1 MSGLEVQDL
10 RPSLEAE
17 YDDFVRRS
25 PAALISYSLR
35 YRDFLVELLG
45 AEPQYAVAL
54 QDGRV
59 VGVLPLLGLD
69 GPMGRVLNSLPY
81 FGSNGGPLTADP
93 EAERAL
99 LTWYS
104 AAAGDPA
111 VAASTVIENPLSA
124 RSSKPA
130 HDLTD
135 LRIGHVTSLVDE
147 HGPREDILA
156 SLEGSARR
164 NVNKALRVGVKVTT
178 ENDDLDVL
186 QSLHVRSMSAI
197 GAQVKSPEFFA
208 ALGRHFRPGEDFDVY
223 VARVDGEAVAAL
235 LVFYCGRSVDYY
247 VPATSPEHR
256 QLQPL
261 AAILHQAMTHASHRG
276 FEHWN
281 WGGSWPSHESL
292 QRFKAKW
299 GGVRTEYRYWTKVND
314 TSLLSATPDAL
325 LDAYAGFFVI
335 PFSALAVGS

>member
-1 MSGLEVQDL
+1 MTIEVQDL
-10 RPSLEAE
+10 RPDLESE
-17 YDDFVRRS
+17 YEDFLRRS

-35 YRDFLVELLG
+35 YRDFLAELLG

-54 QDGRV
+54 REGKL
-59 VGVLPLLGLD
+59 VGLLPLLALD
-69 GPMGRVLNSLPY
+69 GRYGRVLNSLPY
-81 FGSNGGPLTADP
+81 FGSNGGPLTAEP

-99 LTWYS
+99 LTWY
-104 AAAGDPA
+104 AATAGDRA

-124 RSSKPA
+124 GLSEPV
-130 HDLTD
+130 HDFSD

-147 HGPREDILA
+147 HGPREDVLS
-156 SLEGSARR
+156 SLEGSTRR
-164 NVNKALRVGVKVTT
+164 NVNKALRVGVTVTT
-178 ENDDLDVL
+178 ENDALGVL
-186 QSLHVRSMSAI
+186 HSLHTRSMSAI

-208 ALGRHFRPGEDFDVY
+208 AIPRHFRPGEDFDLY
-223 VARVDGEAVAAL
+223 VARLAGEAVAAL

-256 QLQPL
+256 QMQPL
-261 AAILHQAMTHASHRG
+261 AAILHQAMTDAAHRG
-276 FEHWN
+276 FERWN

-299 GGVRTEYRYWTKVND
+299 GGVRNEYRYWTKVND
-314 TSLLSATPDAL
+314 PSLLAAAPETL
-325 LDAYAGFFVI
+325 LHAYSGFFVI